1 MPVRKSKKK
10 KKSMDIPIIN
20 KFLTANEGKET
31 EVELEFDN
39 LKLNGEI
46 KLILSP
52 VDKKR

>member
-1 MPVRKSKKK
+1 MPVKKK
-10 KKSMDIPIIN
+10 KKTMNIALVN
-20 KFLTANEGKET
+20 RFLTANEGKET

-39 LKLNGEI
+39 LKLNGQI

>member
-1 MPVRKSKKK
+1 MPIKKAKKK
-10 KKSMDIPIIN
+10 RAVDIALVN
-20 KFLTANEGKET
+20 RFLTANDAKET

-39 LKLNGEI
+39 LKLNGQI